1 MTTTRILLFAKAP
14 VPGRVKTRLIPAL
27 GAAGAA
33 RLARRMLDHVLDEA
47 LAAAVGPVEL
57 CASPSFDAPDWA
69 GFALP
74 AGVVTSDQ
82 GEGDIGARMG
92 RAASRHPH
100 DDSRVL
106 LIGADCP
113 GLTAARLRA
122 AAAALDQ
129 HDAALHPA
137 LDGGYPLLGLRA
149 FHASLFADMP
159 WSTPAVAALT
169 LARMRALHWRV
180 WLGETLADIDEP
192 ADLARLPD
200 KLRPEA
206 GESALDRMRITGSRG
221 EHHA

>member
-14 VPGRVKTRLIPAL
+14 LPGRVKTRLIPAL

-33 RLARRMLDHVLDEA
+33 RLARRMLDHVLDQA

-57 CASPSFDAPDWA
+57 CASPSFDAPDWE
-69 GFALP
+69 GYALP

-92 RAASRHPH
+92 RAASRHLH

-113 GLTAARLRA
+113 ALTATLLRA
-122 AAAALDQ
+122 AASALDR

-137 LDGGYPLLGLRA
+137 FDGGYPLLGLRA
-149 FHASLFADMP
+149 YHAGLFADMP
-159 WSTPAVAALT
+159 WSTPMVAART
-169 LARMRALHWRV
+169 LARMRALRWRV
-180 WLGETLADIDEP
+180 WVGETLADIDEP

-200 KLRPEA
+200 WLLADLGAGARDGLRISGTH
-206 GESALDRMRITGSRG
+206 GEL
-221 EHHA
+221 HA